1 MSLADAPG
9 YDPRRSQPPAAASP
23 ISPMPRSRRFL
34 AIAALAALFGGCG
47 IDSQNQDGTGTTT
60 VPDISGIFQGEFVS
74 ASDSRTHAITSLAVI
89 RINANNYRLDFDV
102 ASNDVNGVYDPEGYF
117 LNTLLNT
124 EVLESRLD
132 DNRAI
137 YVSARGGDL
146 VLNAVASK
154 NGSFIEGEWLQ
165 AAPIE
170 EQGVW
175 SATRVAAAP

>member
-1 MSLADAPG
+1 M
-9 YDPRRSQPPAAASP
+9 PRFRRLLVLAAATV
-23 ISPMPRSRRFL
+23 L
-34 AIAALAALFGGCG
+34 AGACG
-47 IDSQNQDGTGTTT
+47 IDSQNQDATDPS

-74 ASDSRTHAITSLAVI
+74 ASDSRSHAITSLAVI

-102 ASNDVNGVYDPEGYF
+102 ASNDPNGVYDPEGYF

-124 EVLESRLD
+124 DPLETKFD
-132 DNRAI
+132 DTRAI

-146 VLNAVASK
+146 ILNAVASR
-154 NGSFIEGEWLQ
+154 NGGFIEGDWLQ

>member
-1 MSLADAPG
+1 M
-9 YDPRRSQPPAAASP
+9 PRLRRLLVIAAATV
-23 ISPMPRSRRFL
+23 L
-34 AIAALAALFGGCG
+34 AGACG
-47 IDSQNQDGTGTTT
+47 IDSQNQDATDPT

-74 ASDSRTHAITSLAVI
+74 ASDSRSHAITSLAVI
-89 RINANNYRLDFDV
+89 RLNANNYRLDFDV
-102 ASNDVNGVYDPEGYF
+102 ASNDPNGVYDPEGYF

-124 EVLESRLD
+124 DPLETKLD
-132 DNRAI
+132 DSRAI

-146 VLNAVASK
+146 ILNAVASR
-154 NGSFIEGEWLQ
+154 NGSSIEGEWLQ

>member
-1 MSLADAPG
+1 M
-9 YDPRRSQPPAAASP
+9 PRFRRLLVIAAATV
-23 ISPMPRSRRFL
+23 
-34 AIAALAALFGGCG
+34 IAGGCG
-47 IDSQNQDGTGTTT
+47 IDSQNQDATDPT

-74 ASDSRTHAITSLAVI
+74 ASDSRSHAITSLAVI
-89 RINANNYRLDFDV
+89 RLNANNYRLDFDV
-102 ASNDVNGVYDPEGYF
+102 ASNDPNGVYDPEGYF

-124 EVLESRLD
+124 DPLETKLD
-132 DNRAI
+132 DSRAI

-146 VLNAVASK
+146 ILNAVASR
-154 NGSFIEGEWLQ
+154 NGSSIEGEWLQ